1 MATRIDKP
9 LLGIALKLAAVAI
22 FVAMQGLVK
31 AATEEVPPG
40 EAVFFRSF
48 FAMPV
53 ILIWLFAGHGG
64 LAGVRTSNP
73 VGHLWRGLL
82 GTGGMGLR
90 FAGLAILP
98 FAEVAAIGYAAPL
111 FTVIFAAM
119 FIGERVRAF
128 RLVAVGLGLAGVLI
142 VLAPRLGNFGAG
154 DPLAALGAMFVLLS
168 AVSAALAQTFVRR
181 MVETEETAAIVFWF
195 SAIASVLALATLPFG
210 WVVPSWPVTVMLV
223 CAGLMGGVGQVCITS
238 AYRYA
243 DAGAIAPLDYASML
257 LAVLVGVWFFDE
269 VPGLATLAGSALVVA
284 AGIVIILR
292 ERRLGLE
299 RDRAKR
305 VRNETSG

>member
-1 MATRIDKP
+1 MAERIDKP
-9 LLGIALKLAAVAI
+9 LLGIALKLAAVVI
-22 FVAMQGLVK
+22 FVAMQALVK

-53 ILIWLFAGHGG
+53 ILLWLFAGHGG
-64 LAGVRTSNP
+64 LSGVRTRNP
-73 VGHLWRGLL
+73 IGHLWRGLL

-98 FAEVAAIGYAAPL
+98 FAEVSAIGYAAPL

-128 RLVAVGLGLAGVLI
+128 RLVAVGLGLAGVLV
-142 VLAPRLGNFGAG
+142 VLAPRLGGFGAG

-195 SAIASVLALATLPFG
+195 SAIASVLALVTLPFG
-210 WVVPSWPVTVMLV
+210 WVVPSAPVAAMLIA
-223 CAGLMGGVGQVCITS
+223 AGVLGGLGQVCITS

-257 LAVLVGVWFFDE
+257 LAVLVGMWVFGE
-269 VPGLATLAGSALVVA
+269 VPGWPTLVGSSLIVA
-284 AGIVIILR
+284 AGILIILR
-292 ERRLGLE
+292 ERRLGIE
-299 RDRAKR
+299 RNRAKK
-305 VRNETSG
+305 VRLETSG